1 MQVDLG
7 GKVVVPQE
15 IVCTNLLWSVSQGL
29 VYFIELPWEDSVE
42 EAYERKKLRYA
53 DLGAEAEQRGWKV
66 RVCPVEVGCRGFV
79 ESGLVPGG
87 TGCMGTE
94 FEEDSKGNVR

>member
-7 GKVVVPQE
+7 GKVVVPHE
-15 IVCTNLLWSVSQGL
+15 SVSQRL

-42 EAYERKKLRYA
+42 EAYERKKLT
-53 DLGAEAEQRGWKV
+53 EAEQRGSKV
-66 RVCPVEVGCRGFV
+66 RVCPVEVGSRGFV

-94 FEEDSKGNVR
+94 FEERKCQMR